1 MRLHPHEKTITMT
14 RLIAACA
21 LILTWGTLLSGP
33 ASAGSDL
40 VRASNFKADSR
51 LAAQRRAPVLVLFS
65 SPACHYCEQVKQIYL
80 LPMQKDPAYR
90 NRVIIREV
98 TVGSNAPLTDFDGSA
113 TTERA
118 FAVVNKVFIVP
129 TVKVFDSR
137 GNATSEPIVGL
148 LIADFYFGYLE
159 AAIEEGTRKIRGS

>member
-1 MRLHPHEKTITMT
+1 MT

-21 LILTWGTLLSGP
+21 FILTWGTLLSGP

-40 VRASNFKADSR
+40 IRASNFKADS
-51 LAAQRRAPVLVLFS
+51 LIAAQRKMPVMVLFS
-65 SPACHYCEQVKQIYL
+65 SPTCHYCEQVKQVYL

-98 TVGSNAPLTDFDGSA
+98 TVGSNAPITDFDGRA
-113 TTERA
+113 TTEGA
-118 FAVVNKVFIVP
+118 FAAVNKVRIVP
-129 TVKVFDSR
+129 TVKVFDTR